1 MTGKKRAGEEQ
12 LEESP
17 KKKAASLK
25 KKAASPRMQPANPAV
40 KRRTLTAA
48 KMISAT

>member
-17 KKKAASLK
+17 KKKEKAS
-25 KKAASPRMQPANPAV
+25 A
-40 KRRTLTAA
+40 
-48 KMISAT
+48 